1 MTVVKLGEGCVVAL
15 ILKLIQIFQTLRKQ
29 QPRMNKHKH
38 KNESNSDIT
47 PLSRKDTATNFK
59 SEELLSPEPLGSE
72 IH

>member
-1 MTVVKLGEGCVVAL
+1 MRSCSDTK
-15 ILKLIQIFQTLRKQ
+15 IDQIFHILRKQ

-47 PLSRKDTATNFK
+47 PLSHKKDTATNFK